1 MAFFVPAFLLLFVIS
16 LVLRVDPF
24 FTVVWFLLGMYALAR
39 LWTQRSVQHLEI
51 SRRFDDRAFTGDQV
65 EVGLKLHNTSRLPLP
80 WLEINESLPLELTAT
95 PFPDQ
100 AISLGGHEEREFV
113 YTLSCR
119 RRGYYTL
126 GPLRLETGDLLGIED
141 RVLLA
146 KEPRHMTVY
155 PRIVSLE
162 ELGLPTRS
170 ALVSLPSRL
179 PLFEDTTRV
188 MGVREYQ
195 PGDSPRRIHWTATA
209 RTGGLVVKQY
219 QPAIARE
226 TLICLNLDWRDYPL
240 RRHEA
245 TEQAIV
251 AAASLA
257 NHTIVREGLPAG
269 LATDARDPL
278 VEDRRRIVLP
288 PRSERAQLM
297 SILEVLARI
306 QPATGARFVDLLR
319 EESVH
324 LPWGAT
330 LLLITG
336 MIDDT
341 LAETMLYLRRRGHAT
356 AVVLVQEAIPRGG
369 AGAPGSLAGIPIH
382 RVWTDQD
389 LAAWQ

>member
-1 MAFFVPAFLLLFVIS
+1 MAFFVPAFLLLFILS
-16 LVLRVDPF
+16 LALRVDPF
-24 FTVVWFLLGMYALAR
+24 FTVIWFLLGMYGLAR

-51 SRRFDDRAFTGDQV
+51 RRHFDDRAFTGDQI
-65 EVGLKLHNTSRLPLP
+65 EVRLSIRNAGRLPFP
-80 WLEINESLPLELTAT
+80 WLELNESLPLELTAS

-100 AISLGGHEEREFV
+100 AITLGGREERIFT
-113 YTLSCR
+113 YILSCR

-126 GPLRLETGDLLGIED
+126 GPLRMETGDLLGIEE

-146 KEPRHMTVY
+146 EEPRHLTVY

-162 ELGLPTRS
+162 QLGLPTRS
-170 ALVSLPSRL
+170 ALVSLPSRT
-179 PLFEDTTRV
+179 PLFEDTSRI
-188 MGVREYQ
+188 MGVRAYQ

-209 RTGGLVVKQY
+209 RTGSLVVKQY
-219 QPAIARE
+219 QPAISRE
-226 TLICLNLDWRDYPL
+226 TLLCLDLDWRDYPT
-240 RRHEA
+240 RRSEA
-245 TEQAIV
+245 AEQAIV
-251 AAASLA
+251 VAASLA

-288 PRSERAQLM
+288 PRSERGQLM

-306 QPATGARFVDLLR
+306 QPATGAPFVDLLR

-324 LPWGAT
+324 LPWGST

-341 LAETMLYLRRRGHAT
+341 LAETLLYLQHRGHAA
-356 AVVLVQEAIPRGG
+356 AVVLVQEPSPRGR
-369 AGAPGSLAGIPIH
+369 AGVSGSLAGIPVH

-389 LAAWQ
+389 LAVWR